1 MGIVRTI
8 MSGTAT
14 VHIDDSAYAKA
25 SAGEIE
31 RRWEE
36 IDRIIWR
43 INANLNRQDAGEGDG
58 TCRPSS

>member
-8 MSGTAT
+8 MSGTA
-14 VHIDDSAYAKA
+14 VVNIDDSAYAKA

>member
-1 MGIVRTI
+1 
-8 MSGTAT
+8 MSGTA
-14 VHIDDSAYAKA
+14 VVNIDDSAYAKA